1 MLPGLGAQ
9 AALAVVDRQGAG
21 LQARFTAR
29 RDNAADAE
37 ALRAGA
43 QRMTD
48 VESLLKDRRALR
60 MVLEAFQLESEID
73 KRALIRRALTEDPA
87 EKTSLV
93 NRFTDRRWREF
104 AAAFAEGRPPGQSA
118 EEAAAGTGA
127 RLRGMLDRIVRDAMV
142 NRYEKAMGESNPGL
156 REALYF
162 RRVADRV
169 TTVPQLMADRA
180 LVEVARGAL
189 GLPKQFGLLS
199 FEQQRDLLTRRL
211 DMAQLQDPK
220 GVARLVGRY
229 LAQANTAPPPSP
241 VAALFDSKGSAN
253 GIAALA
259 GRRLSIQA

>member
-1 MLPGLGAQ
+1 MLAGLGAQ
-9 AALAVVDRQGAG
+9 AAMAVVDRQGAG
-21 LQARFTAR
+21 LQARFAAR
-29 RDNAADAE
+29 RDNATDA
-37 ALRAGA
+37 AVLRDRA

-48 VESLLKDRRALR
+48 VDSLLKDRRALR
-60 MVLEAFQLESEID
+60 MVLEAFQLEPEID
-73 KRALIRRALTEDPA
+73 KRAMLRRALTEDPA
-87 EKTSLV
+87 APTSLV
-93 NRFTDRRWREF
+93 NRLTDRRWREL
-104 AAAFAEGRPPGQSA
+104 AVAFAEGRPADQSP

-127 RLRGMLDRIVRDAMV
+127 QLRGKLDRIIRDAMV

-162 RRVADRV
+162 RRVAGQV
-169 TTVPQLMADRA
+169 ATVSQLMADRA

-199 FEQQRDLLTRRL
+199 YEQQRDLLTRRL
-211 DMAQLQDPK
+211 DLAQLQDPK

-229 LAQANTAPPPSP
+229 LAQSNTAPPPSP
-241 VAALFDSKGSAN
+241 VAALFDNQGSAT

>member
-9 AALAVVDRQGAG
+9 AAMALVDRQGAA
-21 LQARFTAR
+21 LQARFAAR
-29 RDNAADAE
+29 RDNAAEAE
-37 ALRAGA
+37 ALRDRA
-43 QRMTD
+43 QRITD
-48 VESLLKDRRALR
+48 VDSLLKDRRALK

-73 KRALIRRALTEDPA
+73 KRALIRRVLTEDPA
-87 EKTSLV
+87 EKTSLA
-93 NRFTDRRWREF
+93 NRFSDRRWREF
-104 AAAFAEGRPPGQSA
+104 AAAFAEGRPPGQSPDQ
-118 EEAAAGTGA
+118 AAAGTGA
-127 RLRGMLDRIVRDAMV
+127 RLRAMLDRVIRDAMV
-142 NRYEKAMGESNPGL
+142 NRYEKAMGEANPGM

-162 RRVADRV
+162 RRVASGV
-169 TTVPQLMADRA
+169 ATVPQLMADRA

-229 LAQANTAPPPSP
+229 LAQASATPPPSP
-241 VAALFDSKGSAN
+241 LAALFDNQGSAN

-259 GRRLSIQA
+259 GRRLSIKA

>member
-9 AALAVVDRQGAG
+9 AAMALVDRQGAA
-21 LQARFTAR
+21 LQARFAAR
-29 RDNAADAE
+29 RDNAAEAE
-37 ALRAGA
+37 ALRDRA
-43 QRMTD
+43 QRITD
-48 VESLLKDRRALR
+48 VDSLLKDRRALK

-73 KRALIRRALTEDPA
+73 KRALIRRVLTEDPA
-87 EKTSLV
+87 EKTSLA
-93 NRFTDRRWREF
+93 NRFSDRRWREF
-104 AAAFAEGRPPGQSA
+104 AAAFAEGRPPGQSPDQ
-118 EEAAAGTGA
+118 AAAGTGA
-127 RLRGMLDRIVRDAMV
+127 RLRAMLDRVIRDAMV
-142 NRYEKAMGESNPGL
+142 NRYEKAMGEANPGM

-162 RRVADRV
+162 RRVASGV
-169 TTVPQLMADRA
+169 ATVPQLMADRA

-229 LAQANTAPPPSP
+229 LAQANATPPPSP
-241 VAALFDSKGSAN
+241 LAALFDNQGSAN

-259 GRRLSIQA
+259 GRRLSIKA